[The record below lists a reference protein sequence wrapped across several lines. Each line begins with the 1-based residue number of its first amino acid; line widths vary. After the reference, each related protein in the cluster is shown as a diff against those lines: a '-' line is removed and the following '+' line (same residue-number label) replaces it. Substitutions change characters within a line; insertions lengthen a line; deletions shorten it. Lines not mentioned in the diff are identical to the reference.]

1 MLHTEQHTRC
11 LDLYDFSKNCLDNRS
26 LASGLAN
33 NLYGDDSEAMH
44 ENRSE
49 S

>member
-1 MLHTEQHTRC
+1 MLNK
-11 LDLYDFSKNCLDNRS
+11 YDFSKNCLDNRS
-26 LASGLAN
+26 LASGLSN
-33 NLYGDDSEAMH
+33 NLDGDDSEAMH